1 MVLKVVDALFL
12 GGYKIEIKFSDG
24 KTGVVDFEEDIR
36 YTPGFQVLKHPAA
49 FRNFKV
55 NFSGA
60 LDWENNAINV
70 SPEILHSKVTGKVR
84 ITPKPRSPYLEALA
98 K

>member
-24 KTGVVDFEEDIR
+24 KSGIVDFEDDIR
-36 YTPGFQVLKHPAA
+36 YTPGFQALKHPAA

-55 NFSGA
+55 NSGA

-70 SPEILHSKVTGKVR
+70 SPEILHSRAIEKVR
-84 ITPKPRSPYLEALA
+84 ITPKPRALYLEALA